1 MKSYYKIAIKGKD
14 TYTILNNILQSKIN
28 IYDAVL
34 EKNTIILVLNY
45 EDFLKLKKQNP
56 LYKIEIISINGI
68 KRYKSLFKFYKLF
81 IIMMAIS
88 QLLIYFY
95 SKMIFKI
102 NITSP
107 SSNITNIIK
116 EELKKNDITLFS
128 VAKPFSKLKQLKD
141 TIKNNNKDKI
151 EWLEIE
157 HYGTN
162 YNINVIERK
171 KEDVKSND
179 KIYDLVALKNGIIK
193 DMYIESGEIIKNK
206 GDYVAKGDVI
216 VSSKITKGDTIKN
229 NVRAKG
235 KIYAEVWYKTKIN
248 GSLIKQIPKIKSS
261 QKRLCLRVF
270 NQEIEIFKIP
280 SKNNLLKQDKTLFS
294 NNILKL
300 YTSYKYEINYE
311 KEVID
316 EYTLTN
322 TLEELSRK
330 EILKNLKEKEKIL
343 LQKTLKKEVID
354 DKIYL
359 EVFFKV
365 YENIAL
371 EKEPSPDL
379 ENED

>member
-56 LYKIEIISINGI
+56 LYKIEVISINGI

-248 GSLIKQIPKIKSS
+248 GSLIKQTPKIKSS

-300 YTSYKYEINYE
+300 YISYKYEINYE

-316 EYTLTN
+316 EDTLTN

-371 EKEPSPDL
+371 EKEPSSDL

>member
-193 DMYIESGEIIKNK
+193 DMYIESGEIIKSK
-206 GDYVAKGDVI
+206 GDYVAKDDII

-248 GSLIKQIPKIKSS
+248 GSLIKQTPKIKSS

-316 EYTLTN
+316 EDTLTN

>member
-88 QLLIYFY
+88 QLLIYVY

-248 GSLIKQIPKIKSS
+248 GSLIKQTPKIKSS

-311 KEVID
+311 KKVID
-316 EYTLTN
+316 EDTLTN

>member
-1 MKSYYKIAIKGKD
+1 MKNYYKIAIKGKD

-34 EKNTIILVLNY
+34 EENTIILVLNY

-56 LYKIEIISINGI
+56 LYKIEIISISGI
-68 KRYKSLFKFYKLF
+68 KRYKSLFNFYKLF

-128 VAKPFSKLKQLKD
+128 VAKPFSKLKELKD

-171 KEDVKSND
+171 KEDVKTND
-179 KIYDLVALKNGIIK
+179 KIYDLVAIKNGIIK

-206 GDYVAKGDVI
+206 GDYVAKGDII

-235 KIYAEVWYKTKIN
+235 EIYAEVWYKTKIN
-248 GSLIKQIPKIKSS
+248 GSLIKQTPRIKSS
-261 QKRLCLRVF
+261 QKRLCLKVF

-300 YTSYKYEINYE
+300 YTSYEYKINYE

-316 EYTLTN
+316 EDTLTN

>member
-88 QLLIYFY
+88 QLLIYVY

-248 GSLIKQIPKIKSS
+248 GSLIKQTPKIKSS

-316 EYTLTN
+316 EDTLTN